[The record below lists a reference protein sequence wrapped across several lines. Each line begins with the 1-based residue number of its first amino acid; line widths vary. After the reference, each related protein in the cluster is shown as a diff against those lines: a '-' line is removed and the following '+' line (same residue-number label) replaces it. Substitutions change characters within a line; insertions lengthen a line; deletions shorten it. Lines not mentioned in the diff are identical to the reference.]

1 MQRAHAGVRAIA
13 LGEVVNPRVGK
24 TRSLRDLQQPTLGSK
39 VRELTAEFVDDAR
52 IKPSS
57 GVRVHGAVSTDIPVS
72 GQAAS
77 IGTTVAISGT
87 VRRMSCDPIRAVVAR
102 NLKLLMDSA
111 KVRQQKLAERSGVSQ
126 SSISA
131 ILRMEQAAS
140 VDTLS
145 ALAQA
150 LGVPAWLLTWPDL
163 PTADAEVVT
172 TLLRLWQG
180 SAPEGRE
187 YILATAKREH
197 ARAH

>member
-1 MQRAHAGVRAIA
+1 VD
-13 LGEVVNPRVGK
+13 PRVGK
-24 TRSLRDLQQPTLGSK
+24 AGSLRDLKKPPLRGKVHELG
-39 VRELTAEFVDDAR
+39 AEFVDDAR
-52 IKPSS
+52 VEPSC
-57 GVRVHGAVSTDIPVS
+57 GLRVHGAVSTDIPVTS
-72 GQAAS
+72 QAVDAGKP
-77 IGTTVAISGT
+77 IAIPGT
-87 VRRMSCDPIRAVVAR
+87 VRAMSCDPIRAVVAR

-131 ILRMEQAAS
+131 ILRQEQAAS

-145 ALAQA
+145 AIAQA

>member
-1 MQRAHAGVRAIA
+1 MQRANAGVRTVA
-13 LGEVVNPRVGK
+13 LREVVNPRVRKAAELGDLLK
-24 TRSLRDLQQPTLGSK
+24 TTLRRKRRKLRS
-39 VRELTAEFVDDAR
+39 EFVDDAR
-52 IKPSS
+52 VKPS
-57 GVRVHGAVSTDIPVS
+57 GLVRVHGASSTGIPV
-72 GQAAS
+72 AS
-77 IGTTVAISGT
+77 QVLHTRKPLIISGT
-87 VRRMSCDPIRAVVAR
+87 VAAMSCDPIRAVVAR

-131 ILRMEQAAS
+131 ILRQEQAAS

-145 ALAQA
+145 ALASA

-163 PTADAEVVT
+163 PTADADCIA

-187 YILATAKREH
+187 YIMATARREH